1 MPKATKTSRTCRH
14 KDVPG
19 RQGATSLLFRTLA
32 QALGRRVILRL
43 RVKSL
48 GDWNVTLK
56 PGTAGAEG
64 RSNADRGSVAGATLA
79 AAAPG
84 EDATAVAARVAGIVA
99 EEDSGVGGCA
109 ADGSAWSPPLAK
121 SKGPLSKAEG

>member
-1 MPKATKTSRTCRH
+1 MPNATKTSRTCRH

-32 QALGRRVILRL
+32 QALDQCVILPL

-56 PGTAGAEG
+56 PGTEGAEEQ
-64 RSNADRGSVAGATLA
+64 SSADRGSVAAATPVG
-79 AAAPG
+79 AAPRR
-84 EDATAVAARVAGIVA
+84 DAMAAAARVAEGDPGVA
-99 EEDSGVGGCA
+99 DCAVG
-109 ADGSAWSPPLAK
+109 GSAWPRRWRNQGS
-121 SKGPLSKAEG
+121 LSRGEG